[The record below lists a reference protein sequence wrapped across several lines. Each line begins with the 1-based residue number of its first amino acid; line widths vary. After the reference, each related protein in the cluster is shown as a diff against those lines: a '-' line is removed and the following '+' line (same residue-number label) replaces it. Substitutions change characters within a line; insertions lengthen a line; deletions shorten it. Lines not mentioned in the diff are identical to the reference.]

1 MNIGLNATLL
11 SGQPG
16 YRSAGIHRYIDRLL
30 EHLPAAVP
38 EDWRLTAYVSA
49 GSLAEYPGIR
59 LRQAPWD
66 TASPLRRILHEQVL
80 QPWALGE
87 FDLFHALAFVG
98 PALTRTPLVVTVYD
112 LSFVHYPE
120 SMPLTRRLYL
130 RLLTG
135 RTCRRA
141 RRVLAISQST
151 ADDLTR
157 TFGIA
162 PDKVD
167 VAICG
172 HDADVYHP
180 LPDAQVEA
188 FRAAKGL
195 PERFWLFLGTIE
207 PRKNLVTLFEA
218 YAALPEHQRL
228 PLLIGGGKGWQTEPI
243 FAAVERLGLSETV
256 RFTGFIPSEEL
267 PLWYNSAEVF
277 VFPSIFEGF
286 GLPVLEA
293 MACGTPVIVSNASSL
308 PEVAGNAGLCL
319 PPRDVNAW
327 RDALQRA
334 YDDADWRAEAA
345 ERGLT
350 EAARFT
356 WTNTAAQTARA
367 YQKALNGQTP

>member
-38 EDWRLTAYVSA
+38 DDWQLTAYVSA
-49 GSLAEYPGIR
+49 GSLVEYPGVR
-59 LRQAPWD
+59 LRHAQWD
-66 TASPLRRILHEQVL
+66 TSAPLRRILHEQCV
-80 QPWALGE
+80 QPWALDE

-98 PALTRTPLVVTVYD
+98 PVVQRAPLVVTIYD
-112 LSFVHYPE
+112 LSFIHYPE

-151 ADDLTR
+151 ADDIAQTY
-157 TFGIA
+157 GIA
-162 PDKVD
+162 PDMID

-172 HDADVYHP
+172 HDADVYYP
-180 LPDAQVEA
+180 LPDDVIAA
-188 FRAAKGL
+188 FRAVRGL

-207 PRKNLVTLFEA
+207 PRKNLITLFEA
-218 YAALPEHQRL
+218 YAALPPNERL
-228 PLLIGGGKGWQTEPI
+228 PLIIGGGQGWQTAPI
-243 FAAVERLGLSETV
+243 FAAVDRLGLSESV
-256 RFTGFIPSEEL
+256 HFAGFIPSEEL
-267 PLWYNSAEVF
+267 PLWYNSAELF

-319 PPRDVNAW
+319 PPRDVDAW
-327 RDALQRA
+327 RDGLQRA
-334 YDDADWRAEAA
+334 YADADWRREAA

-356 WTNTAAQTARA
+356 WTNTAAQAVAA
-367 YQKALNGQTP
+367 YQRALNGRPA

>member
-38 EDWRLTAYVSA
+38 DDWRLTATVSA
-49 GSLAEYPGIR
+49 GSLAEYPGVR
-59 LRQAPWD
+59 LRHAPWE
-66 TASPLRRILHEQVL
+66 TSAPLRRIAYEQLV
-80 QPWALGE
+80 QPWGLGE

-98 PALTRTPLVVTVYD
+98 PVVQRAPLVVTVYD
-112 LSFVHYPE
+112 LSFIHYPE

-151 ADDLTR
+151 ADDVAR
-157 TFGIA
+157 SYHIA
-162 PDKVD
+162 PEKID
-167 VAICG
+167 VALCG
-172 HDADVYHP
+172 HDAEIYYP
-180 LPDAQVEA
+180 LPEAAVAA

-195 PERFWLFLGTIE
+195 PERFWLNLGTIE

-218 YAALPEHQRL
+218 YAALPPDQRL
-228 PLLIGGGKGWQTEPI
+228 PLIVGGGKGWQTEAI
-243 FAAVERLGLSETV
+243 FAAVERLGLSDSV
-256 RFTGFIPSEEL
+256 HFAGFIPSEEL
-267 PLWYNSAEVF
+267 ALWYNSAEVF
-277 VFPSIFEGF
+277 LYPSIFEGF

-319 PPRDVNAW
+319 PPRDVDAW
-327 RDALQRA
+327 RDALQQA
-334 YDDADWRAEAA
+334 YTDAGWRHEAA

-356 WTNTAAQTARA
+356 WTQTAAQTAASYQRA
-367 YQKALNGQTP
+367 LDGRPA